1 MGGAVSSTGSC
12 TGPALKRR
20 WLQVRRRKVEAELG
34 LAGREKRAG
43 GWAELKAIRRK
54 DQKRGAGSR
63 FPRRAVGEGQGPG
76 PRTLHL
82 TGWGRGPLHLEQ
94 RSQSVP
100 TLPAET
106 ATHLAF

>member
-1 MGGAVSSTGSC
+1 MSSTGSC

-34 LAGREKRAG
+34 LEGRKKRAG
-43 GWAELKAIRRK
+43 GWAELKAIRRR

-63 FPRRAVGEGQGPG
+63 FPRRVVGEGQGPG

-94 RSQSVP
+94 RSQPVP
-100 TLPAET
+100 TLPPEPAI
-106 ATHLAF
+106 HLAI

>member
-1 MGGAVSSTGSC
+1 MVASAQAQGGGGARTG
-12 TGPALKRR
+12 G
-20 WLQVRRRKVEAELG
+20 
-34 LAGREKRAG
+34 AGEEG
-43 GWAELKAIRRK
+43 WGWAELKAIRRR